1 MVYKSSPVDRL
12 TATSH
17 VVEMPLKRG
26 PQELL
31 SVPLVQLS
39 IIPDLTTVAARI
51 TEPSD
56 AANTMSGCTTIG
68 VGVGEGMEHVCTYC
82 RGKKKG
88 CASGVGY
95 CVLGAGAGGPRIS
108 AGFRV
113 FSDAT
118 IATLKKT
125 E

>member
-1 MVYKSSPVDRL
+1 MVYKSSPIDRL

-17 VVEMPLKRG
+17 VVEMPG
-26 PQELL
+26 PQEPH
-31 SVPLVQLS
+31 SVPFVQLS

-56 AANTMSGCTTIG
+56 AANAMSGCTTIG
-68 VGVGEGMEHVCTYC
+68 V
-82 RGKKKG
+82 RGRGGDGTCMYVLSREKKG

-95 CVLGAGAGGPRIS
+95 YIFRAGAGGPRIS

-118 IATLKKT
+118 IATLKKM